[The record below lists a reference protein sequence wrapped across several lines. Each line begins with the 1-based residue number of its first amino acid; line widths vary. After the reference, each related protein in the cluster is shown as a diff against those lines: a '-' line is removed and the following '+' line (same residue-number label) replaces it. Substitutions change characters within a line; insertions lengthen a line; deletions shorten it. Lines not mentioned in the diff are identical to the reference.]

1 MVNPVVVITK
11 SGKWEWALS
20 NKNHPEYSAIFDLIE
35 RHSNE
40 LDFVLIGT
48 SGESHVSRSRLKKK
62 IMAWDI
68 PDNGIVG
75 NLTYNFQLF
84 RIFIQNRPR
93 LVIMLGTGA
102 LLPAILFSLV
112 SFKTKC
118 IPIFVSGFGYY
129 GRKTIGRLLS
139 FAQLD
144 LTVLALRTS
153 TFRMPHI
160 FALST
165 FIRDTI
171 TQLAPNL
178 KDKITLISYPLS
190 PLFCLPKKPQ
200 FGTNATPTILT
211 VAAIDPRKGLDVL
224 IKAVSLIPIE
234 LRPNTIING
243 PIRDQRYMQQLK
255 NMVTNMKLTTWVKFN
270 KGVRYDDL
278 PSLYQ
283 SATLFVLPTREDA
296 LGVVVLEALHC
307 GLPVIAT
314 SVGGLTDMIVNGING
329 MLIKPDDPVEL
340 ANTILLLL
348 RDKNLRLSL
357 AKNSVK
363 ALNSHY
369 YNRLTIKQAFERSID
384 SLQPANVN

>member
-144 LTVLALRTS
+144 LDC
-153 TFRMPHI
+153 
-160 FALST
+160 LS
-165 FIRDTI
+165 
-171 TQLAPNL
+171 
-178 KDKITLISYPLS
+178 S
-190 PLFCLPKKPQ
+190 
-200 FGTNATPTILT
+200 
-211 VAAIDPRKGLDVL
+211 
-224 IKAVSLIPIE
+224 
-234 LRPNTIING
+234 
-243 PIRDQRYMQQLK
+243 
-255 NMVTNMKLTTWVKFN
+255 
-270 KGVRYDDL
+270 
-278 PSLYQ
+278 
-283 SATLFVLPTREDA
+283 
-296 LGVVVLEALHC
+296 
-307 GLPVIAT
+307 
-314 SVGGLTDMIVNGING
+314 
-329 MLIKPDDPVEL
+329 
-340 ANTILLLL
+340 
-348 RDKNLRLSL
+348 
-357 AKNSVK
+357 
-363 ALNSHY
+363 
-369 YNRLTIKQAFERSID
+369 
-384 SLQPANVN
+384 